1 MTPSDPS
8 QPEAVQDP
16 LPPHEWLVK
25 TLVNEPE
32 RWALF
37 LDIDGTL
44 IDLAPTPDAII
55 VPQDLPPQLQ
65 AISELLGGALAL
77 VTGRALAYADA
88 LFQPHSFPIAGLHG
102 SERRLADGTIDRVS
116 ATEAFEE
123 VKAALKAAAGRWPGV
138 LVEDKGAAIAAHYRQ
153 APERKDEVEEAMEFY
168 LLQAGPEFTLQR
180 GKMVFEIR
188 PARADKGGALER
200 YLSEPPFKGRTPIA
214 IGDDVTDEAMF
225 DVANRMNGRSIRIAE
240 TAGDTA
246 ALAIIKSAALL
257 REALSRIADND
268 LSERSTLE
276 GKSA

>member
-246 ALAIIKSAALL
+246 ALTIIRSAALL

>member
-25 TLVNEPE
+25 ALVNEPE

-246 ALAIIKSAALL
+246 ALTIIRSAALL